1 MNPGSDPYTR
11 SPPKLA
17 MGPIHKLAVIV
28 PVGFCFEED
37 AEEGGPVRPDTG
49 QDSSAVTGG
58 EVPEEKT

>member
-1 MNPGSDPYTR
+1 MQ
-11 SPPKLA
+11 
-17 MGPIHKLAVIV
+17 PIHKLAVIV